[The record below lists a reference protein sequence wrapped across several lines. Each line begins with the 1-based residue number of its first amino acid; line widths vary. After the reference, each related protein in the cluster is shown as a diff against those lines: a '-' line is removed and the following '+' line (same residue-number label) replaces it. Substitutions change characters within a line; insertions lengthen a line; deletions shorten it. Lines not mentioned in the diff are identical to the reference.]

1 MHCVSFR
8 VFRNTYNVI
17 PTSIRLTYNMRE
29 NVPSCSHGLARFSW
43 PITDAV
49 ITAAALFAFTF
60 YGCKFYYHTCV
71 AIFSFRGLWCNSEV
85 ESIVH
90 DPFITKHGGSGEKC
104 YGKCC

>member
-1 MHCVSFR
+1 MGWLASPGQLQMLLLQLLLYLLLPSMGVSF
-8 VFRNTYNVI
+8 TIIY
-17 PTSIRLTYNMRE
+17 
-29 NVPSCSHGLARFSW
+29 
-43 PITDAV
+43 
-49 ITAAALFAFTF
+49 
-60 YGCKFYYHTCV
+60 TCV